1 MVTLSGCVAS
11 FPMYTYTILILTN
24 QTLFPTIDLEDVN
37 GTFQRG
43 LQLIKEAA
51 VREMKAGDVEE
62 RVLDDVEEWSPPPCL
77 LNAALLS
84 QDLQKAALDT
94 AYGRYVRWRSK
105 LKTGLPYATQCITQS
120 SQARPSCPVSTA
132 LN

>member
-1 MVTLSGCVAS
+1 
-11 FPMYTYTILILTN
+11 MYTYTILILTN

-37 GTFQRG
+37 GAFQRG

-51 VREMKAGDVEE
+51 VWEMKAGDVEE
-62 RVLDDVEEWSPPPCL
+62 RVLDDVEEWSPPPRL

-105 LKTGLPYATQCITQS
+105 LKTGSPYATQRITQS
-120 SQARPSCPVSTA
+120 SQARPSRRVSTA

>member
-24 QTLFPTIDLEDVN
+24 QTLFPTIDLEDMN
-37 GTFQRG
+37 GAFQRG

-62 RVLDDVEEWSPPPCL
+62 RVLDDVEEWSPPPSSFKCG
-77 LNAALLS
+77 AA
-84 QDLQKAALDT
+84 
-94 AYGRYVRWRSK
+94 
-105 LKTGLPYATQCITQS
+105 
-120 SQARPSCPVSTA
+120 
-132 LN
+132 